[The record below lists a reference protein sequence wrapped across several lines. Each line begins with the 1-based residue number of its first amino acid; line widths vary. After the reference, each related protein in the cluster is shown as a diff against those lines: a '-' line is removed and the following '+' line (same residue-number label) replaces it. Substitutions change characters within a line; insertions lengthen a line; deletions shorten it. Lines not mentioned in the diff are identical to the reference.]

1 MLPVTLPKLPLYQF
15 KPVQQYRQ
23 QALGA
28 YCSDIY
34 TVIWEGEVV
43 GTAARYLHTSGK
55 LTAHYMG
62 SFGP

>member
-1 MLPVTLPKLPLYQF
+1 MLPVALPKWQF
-15 KPVQQYRQ
+15 KPVQTSSPMQTT
-23 QALGA
+23 GT
-28 YCSDIY
+28 YCPDIY

-55 LTAHYMG
+55 LTARYMG